1 MRIFGF
7 GFLIFCPF
15 HGSAL
20 HIPVSAKSST
30 KMAFLASFLLFLVT
44 WEWQVKRNMC
54 LISCIY
60 VSPPKK
66 WVQQHHHVGLDFYFS
81 FAEWPKW
88 LPNLDLCPKKSK
100 HFLNTNKQN
109 THITVDLCGAHVLLS
124 KGFFLLL
131 LSVR

>member
-1 MRIFGF
+1 MTIFGLYF
-7 GFLIFCPF
+7 IIFCPF
-15 HGSAL
+15 HDN
-20 HIPVSAKSST
+20 PVSAKSST
-30 KMAFLASFLLFLVT
+30 KMAFLASFLLFLMT

-66 WVQQHHHVGLDFYFS
+66 WVQHHHVGLAGFLFYFKLC
-81 FAEWPKW
+81 WITKII
-88 LPNLDLCPKKSK
+88 NLFLFSK
-100 HFLNTNKQN
+100 ISNGFLNTNKHK
-109 THITVDLCGAHVLLS
+109 THITIDLCGAHVLLS